1 MNGRRRRRLM
11 MLAALTLALAGVV
24 DPGGGQPAP
33 QLPMGQAVVLV
44 RAVPAGRRITAADL
58 GLVRLPTNALARA
71 QITDPAAVV
80 GRPPAID
87 LPAGTPLSAG
97 LVAARSRATSR
108 EVAIRLDGLAGVPAG
123 AAGGGVADLYVTS
136 PGPRP
141 TTSAVLRD
149 VWVVVASAG
158 GGEAS
163 ATLRV
168 PPRAVRDVIAAEAA
182 GALRLVMHG
191 GAG

>member
-1 MNGRRRRRLM
+1 VNGRRRRRLM
-11 MLAALTLALAGVV
+11 MLGALILALAGVV
-24 DPGGGQPAP
+24 DPGGERPAP
-33 QLPMGQAVVLV
+33 QLPMGQSVVLV

-58 GLVRLPTNALARA
+58 GLIRLPANALAQA

-80 GRPPAID
+80 GRPAAID
-87 LPAGTPLSAG
+87 LPAGTPLSTG
-97 LVAARSRATSR
+97 LVAAGSRATTR

-136 PGPRP
+136 PGPRS
-141 TTSAVLRD
+141 TTSPVLRD
-149 VWVVVASAG
+149 VLVVAASAG
-158 GGEAS
+158 SGEAS

-168 PPRAVRDVIAAEAA
+168 PSDAVRDVIAAEAA

>member
-1 MNGRRRRRLM
+1 
-11 MLAALTLALAGVV
+11 
-24 DPGGGQPAP
+24 
-33 QLPMGQAVVLV
+33 
-44 RAVPAGRRITAADL
+44 
-58 GLVRLPTNALARA
+58 
-71 QITDPAAVV
+71 
-80 GRPPAID
+80 
-87 LPAGTPLSAG
+87 
-97 LVAARSRATSR
+97 
-108 EVAIRLDGLAGVPAG
+108 
-123 AAGGGVADLYVTS
+123 
-136 PGPRP
+136 
-141 TTSAVLRD
+141 VLRD